1 MLELTHE
8 QEMQLNYMIVAEDE
22 KRRAVID
29 QMIEDGEDVYMYEDI
44 LFL

>member
-8 QEMQLNYMIVAEDE
+8 EEMQLNYMIVAEDE
-22 KRRAVID
+22 KRRVIID
-29 QMIEDGEDVYMYEDI
+29 QMIENGEDVYMYEDI